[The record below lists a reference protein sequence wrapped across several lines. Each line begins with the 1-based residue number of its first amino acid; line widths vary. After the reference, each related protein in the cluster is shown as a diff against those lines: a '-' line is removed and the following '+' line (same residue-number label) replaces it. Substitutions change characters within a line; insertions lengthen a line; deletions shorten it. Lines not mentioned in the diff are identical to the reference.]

1 MGDDYYKA
9 KYKAVKKELRKVR
22 TEMEELR
29 QSLQV
34 KLDQAERERDELA
47 EKIDQDF
54 RKKKNSIDVLFFS

>member
-29 QSLQV
+29 QSLQL
-34 KLDQAERERDELA
+34 KLDQTERERDELA

-54 RKKKNSIDVLFFS
+54 RKKKNSIDVSFFS